1 MSGREK
7 ISFSYSHPVIW
18 AWEGGVVKEGDF
30 CSRVKPVVKNGSVR
44 KGKGERGGGFI
55 ESIEL

>member
-1 MSGREK
+1 M
-7 ISFSYSHPVIW
+7 
-18 AWEGGVVKEGDF
+18 KEGDF